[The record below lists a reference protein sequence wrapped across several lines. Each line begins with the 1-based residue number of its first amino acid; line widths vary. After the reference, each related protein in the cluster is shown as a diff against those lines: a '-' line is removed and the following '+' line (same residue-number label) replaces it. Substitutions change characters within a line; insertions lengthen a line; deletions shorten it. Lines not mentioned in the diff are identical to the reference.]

1 MGMYYGIVAFT
12 ILAHI
17 TGLCGVGMLLHS
29 EHSYRLLFDMTSMMW
44 IFGFGVTAG
53 LHRLW
58 SHRSYKAR
66 PSFRIL
72 LWFLACGANQGSII
86 HWVRDHRAHHKYSDT
101 DADPHN
107 INRGFFFAH
116 MGWLMQAKHPQVT
129 AKGAGIPLD
138 DLHRDFIVR
147 FDKRTYP
154 IPHLLICFLLP
165 TAYGYYQY
173 DSALIGLVI
182 LGVLR
187 WLLQLHFTWCINSV
201 AHTFGYR
208 PYRDIRPTQNLLTSI
223 MALGEGWHNYH
234 HTFPYDYAT
243 SEGPFEFNPT
253 TWLLDCAAFLGLVYD
268 RQRANPDTVKGCKEL
283 HAQA

>member
-1 MGMYYGIVAFT
+1 MCHVTRVACITLTEGCVSHCKRYVWPHPGSHFHAHPERSIRLLTGASLSHSPWECAHSSQVCKVHRKAIMEDASSLSSSERANGFPELGVKDLWLNTGHLMGMHYGIVAFT

-17 TGLCGVGMLLHS
+17 TGLCGVGMLLRS
-29 EHSYRLLFDMTSMMW
+29 EHSHRLLFEMTCMIW
-44 IFGFGVTAG
+44 LFGFGVTAG

-129 AKGAGIPLD
+129 VKGASIPLD
-138 DLHRDFIVR
+138 DLHGD
-147 FDKRTYP
+147 
-154 IPHLLICFLLP
+154 LL
-165 TAYGYYQY
+165 
-173 DSALIGLVI
+173 
-182 LGVLR
+182 
-187 WLLQLHFTWCINSV
+187 
-201 AHTFGYR
+201 
-208 PYRDIRPTQNLLTSI
+208 
-223 MALGEGWHNYH
+223 
-234 HTFPYDYAT
+234 
-243 SEGPFEFNPT
+243 
-253 TWLLDCAAFLGLVYD
+253 
-268 RQRANPDTVKGCKEL
+268 
-283 HAQA
+283 